1 MKNTNYFDILII
13 LDVRYRCSTL
23 RKLLYINSSTY
34 IYITLLRL
42 YKMSVDSLYSCS
54 INFYF

>member
-1 MKNTNYFDILII
+1 MKNTNYFYILII

-42 YKMSVDSLYSCS
+42 YKILVTKGSDYVPVS
-54 INFYF
+54 